1 MEETEVE
8 ETTVGGIP
16 HKFDQTVTLQKKA
29 ITGAMKMVYW
39 LTKNEVA
46 HFTELAQIK
55 HLSVGG
61 NASYSSHRMV
71 GEWLDN
77 NVEDDVL
84 KGVRACP
91 AVGLMCDK
99 STDIS
104 NPKE

>member
-1 MEETEVE
+1 
-8 ETTVGGIP
+8 
-16 HKFDQTVTLQKKA
+16 
-29 ITGAMKMVYW
+29 
-39 LTKNEVA
+39 
-46 HFTELAQIK
+46 
-55 HLSVGG
+55 
-61 NASYSSHRMV
+61 MV

-77 NVEDDVL
+77 IVEDDVL